1 MHDNLLTLVDMRT
14 LGASEPMTPEG
25 AMFLAQAPLIDCGK
39 HMDRVAFTRLV
50 LRVAREYVVD
60 YDLVRACARAGVEWE
75 LCRHFERDTT
85 FITAVDMM
93 RRELTP
99 EEIITRA
106 EVMGMLKREAATAS
120 KARDRVAAMKE
131 LAKIAGFTKDEE
143 ADPRGHVPVINITLQ
158 GGPADRPPV
167 VNVTP
172 APRPVARGSE
182 LL

>member
-1 MHDNLLTLVDMRT
+1 MHDNVLTTVDMRRF
-14 LGASEPMTPEG
+14 EPNEEDHTPEG
-25 AMFLAQAPLIDCGK
+25 ALLHSQPPLIDCGK

-75 LCRHFERDTT
+75 LCRHFERDGT
-85 FITAVDMM
+85 FITAVDMIS
-93 RRELTP
+93 RELTP

-106 EVMGMLKREAATAS
+106 EALSLLKREAPTAA
-120 KARDRVAAMKE
+120 KARDRIAAIKV
-131 LAKIAGFTKDEE
+131 LAQVAGFTKDDE
-143 ADPRGHVPVINITLQ
+143 ASDKSTAPVINITLQ
-158 GGPADRPPV
+158 GGSPDRPF

-172 APRPVARGSE
+172 APAQLPGKE